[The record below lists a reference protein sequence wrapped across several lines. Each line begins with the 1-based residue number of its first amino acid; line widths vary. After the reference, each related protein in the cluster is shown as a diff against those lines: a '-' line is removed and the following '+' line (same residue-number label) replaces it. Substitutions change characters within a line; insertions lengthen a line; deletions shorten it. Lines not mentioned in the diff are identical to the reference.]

1 MDVGSPVPRREVLE
15 PDRHRIQRHHPVQL
29 IDHPDI
35 VPGSIH
41 SDAIVNEGADKYL
54 YLAAVA
60 FVRQVYIKNGA
71 ILKFRMESYW
81 FIKPFTFFIG
91 Q

>member
-1 MDVGSPVPRREVLE
+1 MVGNQVSENDHVLFVE
-15 PDRHRIQRHHPVQL
+15 ASSILPARLMHAQRPLSLAAQL

-41 SDAIVNEGADKYL
+41 SDRIVNEAADQYL

-60 FVRQVYIKNGA
+60 FVRQARAAVEA
-71 ILKFRMESYW
+71 AL
-81 FIKPFTFFIG
+81 
-91 Q
+91 